1 MFFWVLGVQ
10 PTSPLRV
17 ALSKVFS
24 GEQGVINDHSLVGS
38 IPIIPRNEY
47 SQVVGCPGLLLF
59 LVYHNVVDPEHSL
72 GYFKLSVMILMH
84 EILQHT
90 NRI

>member
-1 MFFWVLGVQ
+1 MMACDVFLGIQ

-24 GEQGVINDHSLVGS
+24 GKQGVINDHSLVGS
-38 IPIIPRNEY
+38 IPIIPTNEY
-47 SQVVGCPGLLLF
+47 SQVDLGCPGLLLF

-72 GYFKLSVMILMH
+72 GYFKLSVKI
-84 EILQHT
+84 EFDFDY
-90 NRI
+90 RS